1 MQELQLDRTKP
12 MGLLAETPAVA
23 AVQPQRKKK
32 AKIIITVGKRKKA
45 IARAVVR
52 EGRGVIRINSVP
64 LDLIQ
69 PRYKQMRIK
78 EPLIIAKDLWR
89 SLNIDVNVKG
99 GGIWGQADAVRTAI
113 ANGLVSWSKDEK
125 LKRMYVDYDRSLLV
139 SDPRRTEPHKP
150 SRSKDGPRASKQQSK
165 R

>member
-1 MQELQLDRTKP
+1 MQELQLEPKP
-12 MGLLAETPAVA
+12 LAAQEKKEAAEAAAPA
-23 AVQPQRKKK
+23 RKKK

-52 EGRGVIRINSVP
+52 EGRGVIRINGVP
-64 LDLIQ
+64 LDLVQ
-69 PRYKQMRIK
+69 PRYRQMRIK
-78 EPLIIAKDLWR
+78 EPLIIAKDSWR
-89 SLNIDVNVKG
+89 SLDISVSVKG
-99 GGIWGQADAVRTAI
+99 GGMWGQADAARTAI
-113 ANGLVSWSKDEK
+113 ANGLVAWSKDEK

-150 SRSKDGPRASKQQSK
+150 SRSKDGPRATKQQSK